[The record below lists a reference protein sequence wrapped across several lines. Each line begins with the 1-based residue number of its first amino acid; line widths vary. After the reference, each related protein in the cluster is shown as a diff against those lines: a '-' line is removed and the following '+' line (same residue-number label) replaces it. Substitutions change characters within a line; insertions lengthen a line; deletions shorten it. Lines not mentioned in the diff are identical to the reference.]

1 MRIWRI
7 KKLTKVDKT
16 SADPL
21 FEPVL
26 SRTRVY
32 DGKYLHLD
40 RLQVRLPD
48 QSETDREV
56 VVVRDAVAVLPLE
69 PDGTVHLIRQ
79 HRPAIGKTLIEV
91 PAGLLDEN
99 ESPLEAARREC
110 EEETGYRPECLIPLI
125 TYAHAEGY
133 STGFVTLYLGKDL
146 IHTGQIRLDRTE
158 FIEPLTMSLSDLLAL
173 IKDQKIFDSKTILCA
188 LLANAYLKNT
198 W

>member
-1 MRIWRI
+1 M
-7 KKLTKVDKT
+7 KKEA
-16 SADPL
+16 SDPL
-21 FEPVL
+21 FEPIL
-26 SRTRVY
+26 SRIRIFE
-32 DGKYLHLD
+32 GQYLHLD
-40 RLQVRLPD
+40 RLRVRLPD

-91 PAGLLDEN
+91 PAGLLDET
-99 ESPLEAARREC
+99 ESPVEAAQREC
-110 EEETGYRPECLIPLI
+110 EEETGYRPEVLIPLI

-158 FIEPLTMSLSDLLAL
+158 FIEPVTVTLSEL
-173 IKDQKIFDSKTILCA
+173 IGLIREQKIMDSKTILCA
-188 LLANAYLKNT
+188 LLADAYLKKT

>member
-1 MRIWRI
+1 M
-7 KKLTKVDKT
+7 KKDSV
-16 SADPL
+16 DPL

-26 SRTRVY
+26 SRTRLFE
-32 DGKYLHLD
+32 GKYLHLE
-40 RLQVRLPD
+40 RLRVRLPD

-56 VVVRDAVAVLPLE
+56 VLVRDAVAVLPLE
-69 PDGTVHLIRQ
+69 RDGTVHLIRQ

-99 ESPLEAARREC
+99 ESPLKAAQREC
-110 EEETGYRPECLIPLI
+110 EEETGYRPGTLIPLI

-158 FIEPLTMSLSDLLAL
+158 FIEPVTLSLSELIGL
-173 IKDQKIFDSKTILCA
+173 IKDQKIFDSKTILCG
-188 LLANAYLKNT
+188 LLAEAYLKAI